1 MEIIHSGHIGE
12 QVIETIVPAT
22 EHVVEMH
29 MEIEQP
35 MNTVNH
41 GVGAVAL
48 NATNEVELGTVSE
61 DMGNLAMPPGTE
73 IEVYACSECRSTFDN
88 FKDAE
93 LHVLTAHSNV
103 A

>member
-1 MEIIHSGHIGE
+1 M
-12 QVIETIVPAT
+12 PAT
-22 EHVVEMH
+22 EQVVEMH

-41 GVGAVAL
+41 GVAL
-48 NATNEVELGTVSE
+48 HATNEVELGTVTE
-61 DMGNLAMPPGTE
+61 DMGNLAAPPGTE